1 MSRFWEI
8 LFCVPLLFRRH
19 ICESYLKH
27 TPSHELPLTAH
38 KTVLN
43 HFKRRSLRWLGPL
56 GWRWGEAGGG
66 LSVVITIS
74 VVDFLTLHLPLQWK
88 NMFSFSLIN
97 LHFLCF
103 KLSIVHVHYHTQKLE
118 LKQKLPFW
126 NTKFWTWIKLNLKI
140 YLLS

>member
-19 ICESYLKH
+19 VCVSFLKR

-43 HFKRRSLRWLGPL
+43 HFKRHSLRWLGPL
-56 GWRWGEAGGG
+56 GWGLWGGG

-74 VVDFLTLHLPLQWK
+74 MVDFLTLHLPLQWK

-97 LHFLCF
+97 LYFLCF
-103 KLSIVHVHYHTQKLE
+103 KLSIVHVHYQTQKLE
-118 LKQKLPFW
+118 LKQKVVFW
-126 NTKFWTWIKLNLKI
+126 NTKFWRRIKLNLKI

>member
-19 ICESYLKH
+19 VCVSFLKR

-43 HFKRRSLRWLGPL
+43 HFKRHSLRWLGPL
-56 GWRWGEAGGG
+56 GWGGGGG
-66 LSVVITIS
+66 LSVVIAIS
-74 VVDFLTLHLPLQWK
+74 MVDFLALHLPLQWK

-97 LHFLCF
+97 LQ
-103 KLSIVHVHYHTQKLE
+103 LSIVHVHYHTQKLE
-118 LKQKLPFW
+118 LKQKLPFR
-126 NTKFWTWIKLNLKI
+126 NTKFWTRIKLNLKI

>member
-1 MSRFWEI
+1 MSRFCEI

-19 ICESYLKH
+19 VCVSFLKR

-43 HFKRRSLRWLGPL
+43 HFKRHSLRWLGPL
-56 GWRWGEAGGG
+56 GWGLWGGG

-74 VVDFLTLHLPLQWK
+74 MVDFLTLHLPLQWK

-103 KLSIVHVHYHTQKLE
+103 KLSIVHVHYQTQKLE
-118 LKQKLPFW
+118 LKQKVVFW
-126 NTKFWTWIKLNLKI
+126 NTKFWRRIKLNLKI